1 MMSYLDYECVNTKV
15 KFLLQ
20 KKISRVYSENK
31 YVWSCSSNT
40 DLGVSRF
47 LILQNKE
54 RCKTNYLPNTLR
66 GPQIGGLERS
76 PAIGDRFS
84 TLSDGIL
91 AFTMAN
97 VTGLF
102 KICLKVLIVSGCHAF
117 YLNRLMID
125 SKT

>member
-1 MMSYLDYECVNTKV
+1 MSPGFWFYRIKKDV
-15 KFLLQ
+15 KQ
-20 KKISRVYSENK
+20 II
-31 YVWSCSSNT
+31 CQIHC
-40 DLGVSRF
+40 G
-47 LILQNKE
+47 
-54 RCKTNYLPNTLR
+54 

-91 AFTMAN
+91 AFTVAN